1 MDKSKQASSVYDK
14 IAKPYA
20 EEFSKPSEYI
30 KEFLSKCG
38 NELVEN
44 NDNEWIANILY
55 TYLNKKTCE
64 VQKFGGKLMQL
75 SGIFLNSDLED
86 IGEEGGEDE

>member
-30 KEFLSKCG
+30 T
-38 NELVEN
+38 
-44 NDNEWIANILY
+44 A
-55 TYLNKKTCE
+55 KT
-64 VQKFGGKLMQL
+64 
-75 SGIFLNSDLED
+75 GISNGAF
-86 IGEEGGEDE
+86 